1 MRRSL
6 LDPRPQRGL
15 GEDIL
20 NTDPLTPD
28 GSQKKVD
35 RSFGD
40 PAMQRRKEYRLPVS
54 FPVKVRPDRQ
64 EEDEEG
70 PWAHLETL
78 DLSAGGCRLNDP
90 LNILGPGLLV
100 KARLDLGD
108 KTPTIRCRMQI
119 LDHRPSP
126 TNERAWGARFL
137 DLEYHQEVRIRHRL
151 NTECRRL
158 RQRDR
163 RRAAA

>member
-1 MRRSL
+1 MTS
-6 LDPRPQRGL
+6 
-15 GEDIL
+15 
-20 NTDPLTPD
+20 N
-28 GSQKKVD
+28 GSEKEEVP
-35 RSFGD
+35 SFDD
-40 PAMQRRKEYRLPVS
+40 PASQRRKEYRLPVT
-54 FPVKVRPDRQ
+54 FPIKVRPDRQ

-108 KTPTIRCRMQI
+108 KSPTIRCRMQI
-119 LDHRPSP
+119 LDQRPSP

-151 NTECRRL
+151 NLECRRL
-158 RQRDR
+158 RQQHR
-163 RRAAA
+163 RSVAV